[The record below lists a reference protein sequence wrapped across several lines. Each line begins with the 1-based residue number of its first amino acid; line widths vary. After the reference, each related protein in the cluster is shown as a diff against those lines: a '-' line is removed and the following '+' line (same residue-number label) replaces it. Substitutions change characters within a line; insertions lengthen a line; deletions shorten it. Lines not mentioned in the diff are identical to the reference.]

1 MRLTKVEIK
10 FRMFPSKLKPN
21 AMPPFNTTFLR
32 SHSLP
37 LCLAVSFTYREL
49 ERCQVATAQAKE
61 TYVRLRKERDFHRM
75 HHKRVLQEK
84 SKLIADLQRVQVR
97 FRLFISTLFL
107 SLSCSKLSFVY

>member
-1 MRLTKVEIK
+1 MQCL
-10 FRMFPSKLKPN
+10 PSIQRFYGL
-21 AMPPFNTTFLR
+21 
-32 SHSLP
+32 HSLP

-97 FRLFISTLFL
+97 FRLFISTFFFCLCHVL
-107 SLSCSKLSFVY
+107 N